1 MKRMTLTLLLFTF
14 AVGGSLVG
22 TFNNSPVVYAQ
33 CSETKQGKSATTTDG
48 TLICDCTVTSGFNC
62 RCTVPAPCPKP
73 GDEGF
78 VPEDGGSQ

>member
-1 MKRMTLTLLLFTF
+1 MKRITLTLLLFTF

-22 TFNNSPVVYAQ
+22 TFSDSQVVYAQ

-48 TLICDCTVTSGFNC
+48 TLVCDCTVTSGFNC

-73 GDEGF
+73 GDDFEIESPGAN
-78 VPEDGGSQ
+78 

>member
-1 MKRMTLTLLLFTF
+1 MKRVTLTLLLFAF

-22 TFNNSPVVYAQ
+22 TFSESQVVYAQ

-73 GDEGF
+73 DDGF
-78 VPEDGGSQ
+78 LPEDGGSQ

>member
-1 MKRMTLTLLLFTF
+1 MKRVTLTLLLFTF

-22 TFNNSPVVYAQ
+22 TFGDSQVVYAQ
-33 CSETKQGKSATTTDG
+33 CSDTKQGKSATTTDG

-73 GDEGF
+73 DDGF
-78 VPEDGGSQ
+78 LPQDDGSQ